1 MSESKKK
8 LSASGVFG
16 DMEAAITRVV
26 EGNKKEKFME
36 MRKKLAPDLDA
47 RDKQLKMDFDRKL
60 RTALTGHQDG
70 MRKMR
75 DKLNAA
81 FTSHKEEMRKM
92 REGFEEQ
99 LQMASIGHKE
109 EIRKMQEEMREMRQG
124 FEERLRMSSIVHK
137 EEKCKMQEEIRKMRE
152 GFEDRLIPG
161 S

>member
-8 LSASGVFG
+8 LSGSGVFG

-47 RDKQLKMDFDRKL
+47 RDKQLKMDFDRGL
-60 RTALTGHQDG
+60 RTALTGHQEG
-70 MRKMR
+70 MCKMQ

-81 FTSHKEEMRKM
+81 LTSHKEEMRKM
-92 REGFEEQ
+92 REGFEEK
-99 LQMASIGHKE
+99 LRMSSTGHKE
-109 EIRKMQEEMREMRQG
+109 EM
-124 FEERLRMSSIVHK
+124 
-137 EEKCKMQEEIRKMRE
+137 CKMQRRYAKC
-152 GFEDRLIPG
+152 GQSLKSPLIPR

>member
-1 MSESKKK
+1 
-8 LSASGVFG
+8 
-16 DMEAAITRVV
+16 MEAAITRVV
-26 EGNKKEKFME
+26 EKNKKEE
-36 MRKKLAPDLDA
+36 IHGEEKLAPDLDA
-47 RDKQLKMDFDRKL
+47 RDKQLKMDFDTKL
-60 RTALTGHQDG
+60 RTALTGHQEG

-81 FTSHKEEMRKM
+81 FTS
-92 REGFEEQ
+92 
-99 LQMASIGHKE
+99 HKE